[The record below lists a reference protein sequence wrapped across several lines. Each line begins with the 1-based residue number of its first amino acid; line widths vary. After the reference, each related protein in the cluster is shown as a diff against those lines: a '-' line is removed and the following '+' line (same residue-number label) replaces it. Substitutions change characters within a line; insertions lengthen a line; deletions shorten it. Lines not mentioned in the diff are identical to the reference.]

1 MLVGE
6 SGSGKERFARMIHLA
21 SSRRDKPF
29 VCINS
34 AAIPANLLE
43 SELFGHEKGAFTGA
57 TTSRA
62 GKFEMAMGGT
72 LFLDEVG
79 DMPFDLQA
87 KLLRVLQE
95 KRLQRVGGSHEIS
108 VDVRIITAT
117 NKRLEDAVNNGSF
130 RLDLFYR
137 LNVIK
142 IQLPPLRQRKDDIEL
157 LSLYFLNR
165 CNQLHKRNVVLNN
178 NALAK
183 LKEYTWPGNV
193 RQLENVIERLVVMSD
208 NDLVC
213 DDTISATL
221 TDESGIAL
229 DQESSNPPMAMQ
241 SEPPQPLDF
250 TMRPYSKVHPDDREA
265 IVRALHQS
273 RGNKTV
279 AARVLGMTARQLHY
293 RLNKLSIHG

>member
-1 MLVGE
+1 
-6 SGSGKERFARMIHLA
+6 
-21 SSRRDKPF
+21 
-29 VCINS
+29 
-34 AAIPANLLE
+34 
-43 SELFGHEKGAFTGA
+43 
-57 TTSRA
+57 
-62 GKFEMAMGGT
+62 MAMGGT

-95 KRLQRVGGSHEIS
+95 KTLQRVGGSREIS

-117 NKRLEDAVNNGSF
+117 NKRLEEAVNNGGF

-137 LNVIK
+137 LNVIR

-157 LSLYFLNR
+157 LTLYFLNR

-178 NALAK
+178 SALDR
-183 LKEYTWPGNV
+183 LKEYEWPGNV
-193 RQLENVIERLVVMSD
+193 RQLENVVERLVVMSD
-208 NDLVC
+208 NEEVS

-229 DQESSNPPMAMQ
+229 DDAGGSSSLTVAGALPAQNG
-241 SEPPQPLDF
+241 DF
-250 TMRPYSKVHPDDREA
+250 TMRPYSKVRPDDREA
-265 IVRALHQS
+265 IVRALNQS

-279 AARVLGMTARQLHY
+279 AAQVLGMTARQLHY
-293 RLNKLSIHG
+293 RLNKLSING